1 MKKGANYLLSS
12 RDELLEHVWDEGE
25 GEVEE
30 AARGRIAQIV
40 HAYNVHCVRA
50 TTRLLFAIQLTR
62 NRPERYYIFRV
73 VALRHGVVLL

>member
-12 RDELLEHVWDEGE
+12 RDELLEHVWDEDE

-40 HAYNVHCVRA
+40 HAYNVHRVRA

-73 VALRHGVVLL
+73 VALRHGVALV

>member
-12 RDELLEHVWDEGE
+12 RDELLEHVWDEDE

-40 HAYNVHCVRA
+40 HAYNVHRVRA

-73 VALRHGVVLL
+73 VALRHGVALL

>member
-12 RDELLEHVWDEGE
+12 RDELLEHVWDEDE

-40 HAYNVHCVRA
+40 HAYNVHRVRA

-73 VALRHGVVLL
+73 VALQHGVALL

>member
-40 HAYNVHCVRA
+40 HAYNVHRVRA

-73 VALRHGVVLL
+73 VALRHGVALL

>member
-40 HAYNVHCVRA
+40 HAYNVHRVRA

-73 VALRHGVVLL
+73 VALRHGVALV

>member
-12 RDELLEHVWDEGE
+12 RDELLDVWDEGE

-40 HAYNVHCVRA
+40 HRVRA

-73 VALRHGVVLL
+73 VALRHGVALL

>member
-12 RDELLEHVWDEGE
+12 RDELLDVWDEDE

-40 HAYNVHCVRA
+40 HAYNVHHVRA

-62 NRPERYYIFRV
+62 NRPERYYIFCV
-73 VALRHGVVLL
+73 VALRHGVALL